1 MGFEIEQKEMHQIYR
16 KVQKRLNSLSKGND
30 KIFVK
35 QSEVEGVGTFA
46 KQTIEKFEA
55 IGIWRGDLY
64 GADDQWMFQLGGEK
78 AHRNAYVVELN
89 SKKREDAFILDP
101 EEIHGAMNDCR
112 DFGNFQEAMGSL
124 TDKEKQRFNVGW
136 LEFKQY
142 GVPYMAEIALKKIE
156 ITGDAKEL
164 FTYYGTKYVLNSLQ
178 NSKDDAKNRLKI
190 LEKVK
195 ETVGKILGEDVLK
208 K

>member
-35 QSEVEGVGTFA
+35 QSEVEGVGAFA
-46 KQTIEKFEA
+46 QRTIEKYEV

-64 GADDQWMFQLGGEK
+64 GADDQWLFQLGGAK
-78 AHRNAYVVELN
+78 AHRNAYVIELN
-89 SKKREDAFILDP
+89 SRKREDAFILDP
-101 EEIHGAMNDCR
+101 DEIHGAMNDCR
-112 DFGNFQEAMGSL
+112 DFGNFLEAMGSL
-124 TDKEKQRFNVGW
+124 TEKEKERFNVGW
-136 LEFKQY
+136 LEFKHF

-156 ITGDAKEL
+156 ITDEAKEL

-178 NSKDDAKNRLKI
+178 NSKEDAENRLQI
-190 LEKVK
+190 LK
-195 ETVGKILGEDVLK
+195 ETEEMVGKILRK
-208 K
+208 T